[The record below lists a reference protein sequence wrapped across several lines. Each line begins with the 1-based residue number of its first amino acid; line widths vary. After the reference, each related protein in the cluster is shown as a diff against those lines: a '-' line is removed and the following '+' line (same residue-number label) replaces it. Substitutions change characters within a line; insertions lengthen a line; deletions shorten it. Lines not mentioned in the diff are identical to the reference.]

1 LGSKTAVFACHRHRR
16 YSPAKHF
23 KVLGRQLAGS
33 WGLIIAGIDVIAKI
47 ITHATTDDDIRVQ
60 LVGSFQVES

>member
-1 LGSKTAVFACHRHRR
+1 MA
-16 YSPAKHF
+16 F

>member
-1 LGSKTAVFACHRHRR
+1 LHVTAIDGIALM
-16 YSPAKHF
+16 AF
-23 KVLGRQLAGS
+23 KVLGRQLAGN